1 MAGYF
6 EGKVVAVIGG
16 GDEAHRAVAMALAQ
30 AGADVAIAGQAADL
44 SAEAALHS
52 IANEVW
58 AIGRRAVVTTIAGED
73 TAAFGQAMATV
84 QQELGGLDLTVRCD
98 PVLGV

>member
-58 AIGRRAVVTTIAGED
+58 AIGRRVVVTTIAGED
-73 TAAFGQAMATV
+73 TAARLRASDGYGAAGA
-84 QQELGGLDLTVRCD
+84 GGSRPHGPL
-98 PVLGV
+98 